1 MEIFNPLDP
10 SLCDSDIEWECFP
23 PGDDEDFESV
33 TVYTE
38 QEARALEKKGYTAF
52 PFPRVK
58 KN

>member
-52 PFPRVK
+52 PFPRVS
-58 KN
+58 